1 MATSV
6 YFDASNNRNWT
17 STQKDTVNRIQ
28 SISRCKY
35 QSDLDIK
42 INDCNDE
49 WDWYSQ
55 KKLEE
60 VKSVL
65 LWFIN
70 SGYYKQNWVNSVIE
84 RLLTNVKNRIAKAEA
99 KTSKPQAQAASKKKN
114 SPAEVKVEAPK
125 TPTPKKTADVSTAF
139 PSFEEASFPDT
150 SKDLFEEMLSKGS
163 KMPNV

>member
-1 MATSV
+1 MSV
-6 YFDASNNRNWT
+6 YFDARNNRNWT
-17 STQKDTVNRIQ
+17 SAQKDTVNRIQ

-35 QSDLDIK
+35 QSELDIK
-42 INDCNDE
+42 INECNDE

-65 LWFIN
+65 TWFYS
-70 SGYYKQNWVNSVIE
+70 SGYYSQSWVNNAIE
-84 RLLTNVKNRIAKAEA
+84 RLLIGVKNKIAKAEP
-99 KTSKPQAQAASKKKN
+99 KTSKPQAQVTSKKKN
-114 SPAEVKVEAPK
+114 SPADVKVEAPK
-125 TPTPKKTADVSTAF
+125 TLTPKKTADVSTAF

>member
-6 YFDASNNRNWT
+6 YFDARNNRNWT
-17 STQKDTVNRIQ
+17 SAQKDAVNRIQ
-28 SISRCKY
+28 SISRCKF
-35 QSDLDIK
+35 QSELDIK
-42 INDCNDE
+42 VSECNDE
-49 WDWYSQ
+49 WDSYSQ

-70 SGYYKQNWVNSVIE
+70 SGYYKQNWINNVIE
-84 RLLTNVKNRIAKAEA
+84 RLLTSIKNRILRAET
-99 KTSKPQAQAASKKKN
+99 KTSKPQAQVTSKKKN